1 MKTILVALVLTIG
14 INIIAQ
20 KYGRLIRENSI
31 DLSKNEDFVWR
42 SDNAREVNS
51 E

>member
-31 DLSKNEDFVWR
+31 DLSTDFIIV
-42 SDNAREVNS
+42 VV
-51 E
+51 